1 MYSKQAGDGVCCQ
14 YGAGYVQV
22 TNAKTG
28 HEILKRDGQY
38 LEKLEYYMDI
48 NAYGKASRVGTS
60 PRSVDEPPDFG
71 HNFNPDVDDPDWP
84 GKLYAA
90 GRGGGANGVTI
101 NVRYDLYP
109 EEIMWAWE
117 KLTAVSGSWS
127 AGVDKPLAESGS
139 NGTQTESNN
148 TQAESNSTQTMQL
161 IRTWEK
167 IDSKPDIGKAK
178 ELLSY
183 NEDVEPLNLYRF
195 LVSDSSQDGSC
206 CSWGPGFFTI
216 TNSSGIV
223 WELTGS
229 DFTTNVE
236 AFIWINEK
244 GESQAVRHAPGL
256 GYVLEESGDGYGTL
270 EIVVFDPM

>member
-1 MYSKQAGDGVCCQ
+1 MCCQ

-28 HEILKRDGQY
+28 HEILKQDGEY
-38 LEKLEYYMDI
+38 LDKLEYYMDI

-60 PRSVDEPPDFG
+60 PRSVDDPPDYG
-71 HNFNPDVDDPDWP
+71 HNFNPEVDDPDWP
-84 GKLYAA
+84 GQFYAA
-90 GRGGGANGVTI
+90 GRGGGVNGVTI

-109 EEIMWAWE
+109 EETMWAWE
-117 KLTAVSGSWS
+117 KLTPLSGSWS
-127 AGVDKPLAESGS
+127 SSDGKPLVDSGF

-148 TQAESNSTQTMQL
+148 TQIELNTSKAVVQQIT
-161 IRTWEK
+161 RTWEK

-183 NEDVEPLNLYRF
+183 DEDVEPLNLYRF

-229 DFTTNVE
+229 NFATNVE
-236 AFIWINEK
+236 AYIWINEN
-244 GESQAVRHAPGL
+244 GESQAVRYVPGL
-256 GYVLEESGDGYGTL
+256 GYVLGESGGGSGTL